1 MKTPF
6 SRPDLSPYPR
16 EKPSDGS
23 LRVTFLGVSTLLFDD
38 GETAIMT
45 DGFFSRPGK
54 LKALTSKIGPNRAVV
69 TRSLERAGV
78 SELAAVIAVH
88 SHYDHAMDTPL
99 VASLTG
105 AQVIGSTS
113 TANIA
118 LGQGLPA
125 DRIQTP
131 AHGEPLKFGRF
142 TVTLLPS
149 EHSPKPVAP
158 GVISEPLTPPA
169 RLGAYEMGECYTVHI
184 GYDDR
189 GIVVNGSAG
198 WVPGALDGYEA
209 EVVYLGIG
217 GMGKQSDE
225 FRSTLWREIVAT
237 VGARKVVPIHW
248 DDFFRPLDRPLV
260 PLPYFADDLTKS
272 MDFLL
277 SQEADVELPV
287 AWQITSPFGR

>member
-6 SRPDLSPYPR
+6 SRPDLSSYPR
-16 EKPSDGS
+16 EKPSDGTV
-23 LRVTFLGVSTLLFDD
+23 RVTFLGVSTLLFDD

-54 LKALTSKIGPNRAVV
+54 IKALTSKIGPNREVV
-69 TRSLERAGV
+69 TRSLDRAGV
-78 SELAAVIAVH
+78 SKLAAVIAVH

-125 DRIQTP
+125 DRIVTP
-131 AHGEPLKFGRF
+131 THGEPLEFGRF

-158 GVISEPLTPPA
+158 GVISQPLTPPA
-169 RLGAYEMGECYTVHI
+169 RLSAYEMGECYTVHV
-184 GYDDR
+184 GHEGR

-209 EVVYLGIG
+209 ETVYLGIG

-225 FRSTLWREIVAT
+225 FRSTLWREIVTT

-260 PLPYFADDLTKS
+260 PLPYFADDVAKS

-277 SQEADVELPV
+277 AQTVAVELPV
-287 AWQITSPFGR
+287 AWQVTDPFTR